1 MGQQLYLVSTP
12 IGNLADITLRALDV
26 LRRADLVACEDTR
39 VTKRLLSSHSI
50 ERPLIAYHDHNAER
64 VRPRLINALQEGKSV
79 ALTSDAGTPL
89 VSDPGY
95 KLVQAV
101 LDAGI
106 AVTSVPGASALLAS
120 LAVAGLPTDRFFF
133 GGFLPSKQA
142 ARRKVLAE
150 LHAVPGTLI
159 FYESPKRLDA
169 TLADMATVLGGER
182 PAAVARELTKLHE
195 EVRRAPLRALADFYA
210 ASDPPRGE
218 LVILLGPQ
226 PVEVRQED
234 AEATMDRRLLALLGE
249 QSVRDAV
256 DQVAAETGLPRR
268 KVYKR
273 ALALDRGGE
282 DEGER

>member
-1 MGQQLYLVSTP
+1 M
-12 IGNLADITLRALDV
+12 

-79 ALTSDAGTPL
+79 ALTSDAGTP
-89 VSDPGY
+89 SCQTRY

-142 ARRKVLAE
+142 ARRRFWQNCMPFPE
-150 LHAVPGTLI
+150 H
-159 FYESPKRLDA
+159 
-169 TLADMATVLGGER
+169 
-182 PAAVARELTKLHE
+182 
-195 EVRRAPLRALADFYA
+195 
-210 ASDPPRGE
+210 
-218 LVILLGPQ
+218 
-226 PVEVRQED
+226 
-234 AEATMDRRLLALLGE
+234 
-249 QSVRDAV
+249 
-256 DQVAAETGLPRR
+256 
-268 KVYKR
+268 
-273 ALALDRGGE
+273 
-282 DEGER
+282 